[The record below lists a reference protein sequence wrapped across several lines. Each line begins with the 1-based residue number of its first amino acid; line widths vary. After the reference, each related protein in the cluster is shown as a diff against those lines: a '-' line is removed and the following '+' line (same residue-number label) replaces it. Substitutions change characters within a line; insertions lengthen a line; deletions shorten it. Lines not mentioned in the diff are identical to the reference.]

1 MSMLE
6 WNAINGWIQ
15 AIGAPIINLIALCC
29 FGIASFYSR
38 FRLGFA
44 TLALAG
50 LLYFVADT
58 YWLVL
63 KVQHTF
69 QTSML
74 PKPFLRFLFPV
85 QAVSMYMG
93 IATQIFGIAALTVQA
108 CKMNGSHLSK
118 RPSEPLTGA

>member
-1 MSMLE
+1 MVMLE
-6 WNAINGWIQ
+6 WNAANQWLQ
-15 AIGAPIINLIALCC
+15 AVAAPIINLIALCC

-69 QTSML
+69 QIFML

-93 IATQIFGIAALTVQA
+93 IATQIFGIAALTIQA
-108 CKMNGSHLSK
+108 CKMNGSHLTK
-118 RPSEPLTGA
+118 RWSAPL

>member
-1 MSMLE
+1 MLMLE
-6 WNAINGWIQ
+6 WNVVNGWIQ
-15 AIGAPIINLIALCC
+15 AAAAPIINLIALCF
-29 FGIASFYSR
+29 FGFAALYSR

-58 YWLVL
+58 YWLIL
-63 KVQHTF
+63 KVQHTSHI
-69 QTSML
+69 SML

-93 IATQIFGIAALTVQA
+93 IATQIFGIAALTLQA
-108 CKMNGSHLSK
+108 CKD
-118 RPSEPLTGA
+118 R